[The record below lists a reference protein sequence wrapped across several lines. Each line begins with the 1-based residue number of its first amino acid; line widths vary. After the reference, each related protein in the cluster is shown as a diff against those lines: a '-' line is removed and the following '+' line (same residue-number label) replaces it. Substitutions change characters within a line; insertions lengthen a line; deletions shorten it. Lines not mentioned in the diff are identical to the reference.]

1 MGREE
6 GEKHDEVERKK
17 EGEAEVEGRGE
28 KNGEEKRQQLRRGKA
43 CIFRCSPSDS
53 LPSTR

>member
-1 MGREE
+1 MGGEE
-6 GEKHDEVERKK
+6 GEKHDEVERKN
-17 EGEAEVEGRGE
+17 EEEAEVEGRGE